1 MVFLWNIEWMKNEF
15 FIVVYTWKH
24 RAATVLYYH
33 QKIHISYALPYGHEK
48 REMIFYS
55 SKHISSHLWLL
66 MLGKFETKARI
77 LAMRLAF
84 ARLLASFTTISKNP
98 FFALYKKKRPSFAW
112 PSNYFS
118 RNYFLVSLKTTCLRN
133 FGEYFFNS
141 KRSGLLRL
149 FLLVKY
155 KRSPVSAHSNKMLIR
170 MNDTSHFQIDSITHR
185 FFTICLFIITKS
197 YTLVNGST
205 TNSK

>member
-1 MVFLWNIEWMKNEF
+1 MKPHGCRHPLLPSKNPHLIRPLIKSRKKKNGF
-15 FIVVYTWKH
+15 FIVVSTLVATW
-24 RAATVLYYH
+24 
-33 QKIHISYALPYGHEK
+33 
-48 REMIFYS
+48 
-55 SKHISSHLWLL
+55 WLL

-98 FFALYKKKRPSFAW
+98 FFALYKKKRPSIAW

-185 FFTICLFIITKS
+185 FFYDLPVYNNKILHICQRLLLQIPNNLF
-197 YTLVNGST
+197 LVNCQVKC
-205 TNSK
+205 NKC